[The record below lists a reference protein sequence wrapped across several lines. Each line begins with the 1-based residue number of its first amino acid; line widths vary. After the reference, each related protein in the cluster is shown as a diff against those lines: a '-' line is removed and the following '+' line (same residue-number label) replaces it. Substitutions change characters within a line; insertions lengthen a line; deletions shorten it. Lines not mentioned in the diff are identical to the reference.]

1 MVALN
6 VSGILYEC
14 DGHSLL
20 ARFSDSTFGPTPLS
34 EAVVLADGS
43 WYLVLGALHTVL
55 TAQAVAILRGLAPL
69 PVEPEPEVVAEPEP
83 ETLPMTEAER
93 DAYVAR
99 NDSPEQGAAIATP
112 EPEVVVAPKAEAPRS
127 SQKRR

>member
-14 DGHSLL
+14 DGQSLT
-20 ARFSDSTFGPTPLS
+20 ARFSGSTFGPTPLS
-34 EAVVLADGS
+34 EALVLGDGS
-43 WYLVLGALHTVL
+43 WYLVLGVLHTVL

-69 PVEPEPEVVAEPEP
+69 PVEPEPEAVVEPEP
-83 ETLPMTEAER
+83 EAVVE
-93 DAYVAR
+93 
-99 NDSPEQGAAIATP
+99 P
-112 EPEVVVAPKAEAPRS
+112 EPEAVVEPKADAPRS

>member
-20 ARFSDSTFGPTPLS
+20 ARFSGSTFGPTPLS
-34 EAVVLADGS
+34 EALVLGDGS

-69 PVEPEPEVVAEPEP
+69 PVEPEPE
-83 ETLPMTEAER
+83 TRPMTEAEQE
-93 DAYVAR
+93 AYASR

>member
-20 ARFSDSTFGPTPLS
+20 ARFSGSTFGPTPLS
-34 EAVVLADGS
+34 EALVLGDGS

-69 PVEPEPEVVAEPEP
+69 PVESEPEVVAE
-83 ETLPMTEAER
+83 
-93 DAYVAR
+93 
-99 NDSPEQGAAIATP
+99 P